1 MADGGASSMI
11 MLITALVISSMASV
25 VLINSWAGIADVMD
39 DQGRKA
45 EADSATKVSL
55 AGDTMNVDYVI
66 VDTEITLYFQ
76 NSGTT
81 TLDSD
86 SADMAIYVAGDA
98 VTITSTTVVSGAGE
112 WYEGELLKV
121 VGTHAGTAHADDDE
135 VIISLTVRSLPV
147 NGMIGGDTLNEVV
160 RLDVAP

>member
-1 MADGGASSMI
+1 MADGGATSMI
-11 MLITALVISSMASV
+11 MLITALIISSMASV

-39 DQGRKA
+39 EQGRKA

-66 VDTEITLYFQ
+66 GDKEITLYFQ
-76 NSGTT
+76 NSGTS
-81 TLDSD
+81 TLDKD
-86 SADMAIYVAGDA
+86 KANMAIYVAGVA
-98 VTITSTTVVSGAGE
+98 LSIQGTPSVVSGAAE
-112 WYEGELLKV
+112 WYEGELLEV
-121 VGTHAGTAHADDDE
+121 VGRHTGTAHANDDE

-160 RLDVAP
+160 RLDV

>member
-45 EADSATKVSL
+45 EAEAATKVSL

-66 VDTEITLYFQ
+66 GTKRITLYFQ

-135 VIISLTVRSLPV
+135 VIISLTVRSHPV

-160 RLDVAP
+160 RLDV

>member
-1 MADGGASSMI
+1 MADGGATSMI
-11 MLITALVISSMASV
+11 MLVTALIISSISSV

-39 DQGRKA
+39 EQGRKA
-45 EADSATKVSL
+45 EADSATDVSL

-66 VDTEITLYFQ
+66 GTKTITLYFQ

-86 SADMAIYVAGDA
+86 DADMAVYVAGDA
-98 VTITSTTVVSGAGE
+98 VTIGSTTVVSGAAE

-121 VGTHAGTAHADDDE
+121 VGVHAGAAHADDDE
-135 VIISLTVRSLPV
+135 VMISLTVRSHPV

-160 RLDVAP
+160 RLDV